1 MGRNN
6 KEYSKNLHQQA
17 YDRLIG
23 MQAFGDSK
31 KEAVANGTNGDKIY
45 SYNTYQTY
53 WKHTKYFVKWVQQVH
68 PECTTLKKAEQYVPE
83 WLQSRVEQIDKNGN
97 HLSAWTIQTEAA
109 ALNKLYGIKPD
120 DEKRFQPPQR
130 KREDIKRSRVETVR
144 DRHFSITNNAELI
157 AFCKGTGL
165 RREGVEN
172 VKGKDLMSRREINA
186 EIVRIEAIRI
196 EKRTDAEKTMLTIC
210 KDAQAFNDPSHEYF
224 VHTKEKGG
232 RERIAPII
240 GEHAQEIVDRFKAT
254 DPDEKVWQHVPQN
267 ADIHSY
273 RGDYATAMY
282 KMYARK
288 LDQIPYD
295 RVNKGTGKAYQ
306 SEVYTCR
313 KDEAGKKLDRL
324 AMLMC
329 SKALGHNR
337 VEVVANNY
345 IRGL

>member
-1 MGRNN
+1 MGRKN
-6 KEYSKNLHQQA
+6 KSYYKDLHQQA
-17 YDRLIG
+17 YERLTG
-23 MQAFGDSK
+23 MQAFGESK
-31 KEAVANGTNGDKIY
+31 KESVANGTSDKKVF
-45 SYNTYQTY
+45 SYGTYQTY
-53 WKHTKYFVKWVQQVH
+53 WKHTKYFLKWVQKNY
-68 PECTTLKKAEQYVPE
+68 PNCTTLKKAERYVPE
-83 WLQSRVEQIDKNGN
+83 WLQSRADQQ
-97 HLSAWTIQTEAA
+97 LSAWTLQTEAA

-120 DEKRFQPPQR
+120 NERRFQPPKR
-130 KREDIKRSRVETVR
+130 NREDIKRSRVSTER
-144 DRHFSITNNAELI
+144 DRHFSVTNNAELI
-157 AFCKGTGL
+157 QFCRGTGL
-165 RREGVEN
+165 RREGVET
-172 VKGKDLMSRREINA
+172 VRGRDLMSKQEIA
-186 EIVRIEAIRI
+186 AQIARIEAVKP
-196 EKRTDAEKTMLTIC
+196 ENRTAADKKLLTIC
-210 KDAQAFNDPSHEYF
+210 KDAQAFYDPSHKYF

-240 GEHAQEIVDRFKAT
+240 GEHAQEIVDRFKSTA
-254 DPDEKVWQHVPQN
+254 PDEKVWQHVPQN

-288 LDQIPYD
+288 IDQIPYD

>member
-6 KEYSKNLHQQA
+6 KTYSKNLHQQA

-31 KEAVANGTNGDKIY
+31 KKAVANGTNGDK
-45 SYNTYQTY
+45 TYQTY

-83 WLQSRVEQIDKNGN
+83 WLQSRTEQIDKNGN

-144 DRHFSITNNAELI
+144 DRHFSTTNNAELI

-172 VKGKDLMSRREINA
+172 VKGKDLMSRQEINA
-186 EIVRIEAIRI
+186 EIARIETIRA

-210 KDAQAFNDPSHEYF
+210 KDAQAFTAPSHEYF
-224 VHTKEKGG
+224 IHTKDN
-232 RERIAPII
+232 RRSFP
-240 GEHAQEIVDRFKAT
+240 
-254 DPDEKVWQHVPQN
+254 
-267 ADIHSY
+267 ADH
-273 RGDYATAMY
+273 
-282 KMYARK
+282 
-288 LDQIPYD
+288 
-295 RVNKGTGKAYQ
+295 
-306 SEVYTCR
+306 
-313 KDEAGKKLDRL
+313 
-324 AMLMC
+324 
-329 SKALGHNR
+329 
-337 VEVVANNY
+337 
-345 IRGL
+345 

>member
-6 KEYSKNLHQQA
+6 KAYSKNLHQQA

-31 KEAVANGTNGDKIY
+31 KEAVTNGTNSDKIY

-130 KREDIKRSRVETVR
+130 KREDIKRSRVKTVR
-144 DRHFSITNNAELI
+144 DRHFSTTNNAELI

-172 VKGKDLMSRREINA
+172 VKGKDLMSRQEINA
-186 EIVRIEAIRI
+186 EIVRIEAIRA

-210 KDAQAFNDPSHEYF
+210 RDAQAFTAPSHEYF
-224 VHTKEKGG
+224 IYTKEKGG
-232 RERIAPII
+232 RERLSPII
-240 GEHAQEIVDRFKAT
+240 GDRSLSVSRQLHRMRRCGNTSHRMRIYTAIGQNTQRRCTRCTHAKLIRYRMIGLTRELVRHTSQKCIIA
-254 DPDEKVWQHVPQN
+254 EKTRQGKSLIGEQWSC
-267 ADIHSY
+267 A
-273 RGDYATAMY
+273 
-282 KMYARK
+282 AR
-288 LDQIPYD
+288 LWDTI
-295 RVNKGTGKAYQ
+295 
-306 SEVYTCR
+306 
-313 KDEAGKKLDRL
+313 
-324 AMLMC
+324 
-329 SKALGHNR
+329 ALK
-337 VEVVANNY
+337 
-345 IRGL
+345 

>member
-1 MGRNN
+1 MGRKN
-6 KEYSKNLHQQA
+6 KSYYKDLHQQA
-17 YDRLIG
+17 YERLTG
-23 MQAFGDSK
+23 MQAFGESK
-31 KEAVANGTNGDKIY
+31 KESVANGTNDKKVF
-45 SYNTYQTY
+45 SYGTYQTY
-53 WKHTKYFVKWVQQVH
+53 WKHTKYFLKWVQKNY
-68 PECTTLKKAEQYVPE
+68 PNCTTLKKAEKYVLE
-83 WLQSRVEQIDKNGN
+83 WLQSRADQQ
-97 HLSAWTIQTEAA
+97 LSAWTLQTEAA

-120 DEKRFQPPQR
+120 DTKRFQPPKR
-130 KREDIKRSRVETVR
+130 NREDIKRSRVTTER
-144 DRHFSITNNAELI
+144 DRHFSVTNNAELI
-157 AFCKGTGL
+157 RFCKGTGL
-165 RREGVEN
+165 RREGVET
-172 VKGKDLMSRREINA
+172 VRGRDLMSKQEIA
-186 EIVRIEAIRI
+186 AQIARIEAIKP
-196 EKRTDAEKTMLTIC
+196 ENRTVADKKFLTIC

-240 GEHAQEIVDRFKAT
+240 GDHAQEIVDRFKAT